1 MAWLDVLIIAAFVAY
16 SIAVGFRARKRA
28 SRGLDEYF
36 LAGRGL
42 KGWQAGTSMAA
53 TQFAADTP
61 LVTVG
66 LIATSGIFMVWRYW
80 IYGLAFLLMAFVFAG
95 HWQRARV
102 LTDAE
107 LTEIRY
113 SGHGVLLLRIVKAL
127 YYGTLFNCIV
137 LAWVLSATL
146 VIAEVLLPW
155 HAWLASDL
163 YAWLQWLFVDG
174 LHITLVAN
182 GSTLDPAIA
191 TTNNVI
197 SVTLVLIF
205 VALYSTTGGLRSV
218 VATDVVQFALAMIGS
233 IALAWILVQHAGGF
247 GELAT
252 SVADRYGPEASQAPG
267 GGSLLNFMPPIGPM
281 FLPFLMLMG
290 MQWIFQINADG
301 TGYLAQRSMACAN
314 EREARFAGV
323 LFAWLQVLGRSLPWL
338 LIGVALL
345 AVYPFSEADTAA
357 SGFVAGRERLFVVA
371 ARDFMPAGLLGVMLV
386 AMLAALAS
394 TLDTHMNWGASY
406 WSNDIYKRGICR
418 GLLDRE
424 PGSREL
430 VIVARLSNVLV
441 LGAALCVMPMLESI
455 QQAWYISLMFG
466 AGVGGVLVLRW
477 LWERINL
484 WSELTAMV
492 VSLIAAP
499 LLLYLSRE
507 QGGII
512 PHGNEGEW
520 IRLGG
525 VALSATAAAIGV
537 TWITPR
543 TSDVAL
549 QRFYTRVE
557 PAGAWTRTAAQCGD
571 EPARPGRELRDE
583 LVTTFATALSLYLC
597 LYGAARLLLP
607 HPDVSPVWAAASLC
621 AGIGLVFFW
630 WPRARR
636 SAKSMLHESGRLPGR
651 KGARHA
657 D

>member
-16 SIAVGFRARKRA
+16 SIGIGLRARKKA

-36 LAGRGL
+36 LAGRKL

-113 SGHGVLLLRIVKAL
+113 SGRGVLLLRIVKAL

-155 HAWLASDL
+155 HAWLPPEL
-163 YAWLQWLFVDG
+163 YEWLQRAFVDG
-174 LHITLVAN
+174 LQFTLVAN
-182 GSTLDPAIA
+182 GSTLEPAIA

-197 SVTLVLIF
+197 SLALVLIF

-218 VATDVVQFALAMIGS
+218 VATDFVQFVLAMIGS
-233 IALAWILVQHAGGF
+233 IALAWILIHETGGL
-247 GELAT
+247 GALAT
-252 SVADRYGPEASQAPG
+252 GVAERYGPHASQAPG
-267 GGSLLNFMPPIGPM
+267 GGSLLNFAPPIGPM
-281 FLPFLMLMG
+281 LLPFLMLMG

-301 TGYLAQRSMACAN
+301 TGYLAQRSMGCED
-314 EREARFAGV
+314 EREARFAGII
-323 LFAWLQVLGRSLPWL
+323 FAWLQVLGRSLPWL

-345 AVYPFSEADTAA
+345 VVYPFAQGDAEDPMFKAQ
-357 SGFVAGRERLFVVA
+357 RERLFVVA
-371 ARDFMPAGLLGVMLV
+371 VRDFMPAGLLGVMLV
-386 AMLAALAS
+386 GMLAALAS

-418 GLLDRE
+418 GILDRE
-424 PGSREL
+424 PGDQEL
-430 VIVARLSNVLV
+430 VLVARLSNVLMIV
-441 LGAALCVMPMLESI
+441 IALCVMPMLDSI

-484 WSELTAMV
+484 WSELTAML
-492 VSLIAAP
+492 VSLIVAP
-499 LLLYLSRE
+499 LLLYLSRSD
-507 QGGII
+507 GGVI
-512 PHGNEGEW
+512 PPGDEGEW

-525 VALSATAAAIGV
+525 VAASATVAAIAV
-537 TWITPR
+537 TWFTPK

-549 QRFYTRVE
+549 QRFYSRVE
-557 PAGAWTRTAAQCGD
+557 PAGAWKRTAEQCGD
-571 EPARPGRELRDE
+571 EPKRPMRELRDE
-583 LVTTFATALSLYLC
+583 LITTFATGLSLFMC
-597 LYGAARLLLP
+597 LYGAARLMVP
-607 HPDVSPVWAAASLC
+607 HPDVSWVWAATSLL
-621 AGIGLVFFW
+621 AGVALVLFW

-636 SAKSMLHESGRLPGR
+636 SAKSKMRMHEQEEAATEGR
-651 KGARHA
+651 
-657 D
+657 